1 MPTNRGG
8 PTPCESQAERPTG
21 SGSPRAR
28 TTHSMM
34 APSVFEQVPVVLSTR
49 IVRNPKSTRR
59 PPRGSLDSRST
70 AWPWWPSEWAWSL
83 LLSARCP
90 AQPCHPQLPAGRSLG
105 TAGAIVEVS
114 HDRKQLRS
122 SPGVSPLSRWLAE
135 SVAGWRTAGLAGAS
149 GRGGEQVPLH
159 PFPHFPRGGQ
169 LGEAVGELA
178 DSPDR
183 KVADRVEHRFVTGP
197 RHAEAPQPQRQQ

>member
-1 MPTNRGG
+1 MPTNRSG
-8 PTPCESQAERPTG
+8 PTVCESHAKRPTG

-135 SVAGWRTAGLAGAS
+135 SVAGWRTAWLLGRRGRQCVGGSRFRCTHSRTSPAVASS
-149 GRGGEQVPLH
+149 GRRSANSRT
-159 PFPHFPRGGQ
+159 PRIERWQ
-169 LGEAVGELA
+169 IASSTAL
-178 DSPDR
+178 
-183 KVADRVEHRFVTGP
+183 
-197 RHAEAPQPQRQQ
+197 